1 MQHAK
6 QEVTKMTLPKTS
18 TFSVYNDDKEVD
30 RLIHIAKNMGY
41 KYTVKVDKEHKVTS
55 VTWIRR
61 D

>member
-1 MQHAK
+1 
-6 QEVTKMTLPKTS
+6 MTLPKTS